1 MLNLNFTEKSL
12 GLVSLPHFVYD
23 VSRKMFLKLY
33 SINVPNLR
41 LGRYWAICVLQFIV
55 NQAVTP

>member
-1 MLNLNFTEKSL
+1 MLNFDFFKK
-12 GLVSLPHFVYD
+12 GLVIVSVPHFVYD

-55 NQAVTP
+55 NQAVTS